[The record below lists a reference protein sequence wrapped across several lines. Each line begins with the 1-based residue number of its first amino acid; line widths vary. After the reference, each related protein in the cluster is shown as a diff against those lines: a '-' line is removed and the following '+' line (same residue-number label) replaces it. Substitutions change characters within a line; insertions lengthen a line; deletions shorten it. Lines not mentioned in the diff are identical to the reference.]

1 MNRTPRFPR
10 LPRTSR
16 AAEEDNPRFMKAGM
30 AGLATTLL
38 VWGGLG
44 LAGLGLAE
52 RFAQADPGG
61 CPSGKSCMRWCPGD
75 PDPAGRPIP
84 WDASVCHD
92 YFWDYAGVH
101 DIGTGT
107 FYSWSSVPFKKPP
120 PPGPVPTQTSYLPLP
135 TLPFCPVPPWC
146 P

>member
-1 MNRTPRFPR
+1 
-10 LPRTSR
+10 
-16 AAEEDNPRFMKAGM
+16 MKAGVV
-30 AGLATTLL
+30 GLATALM
-38 VWGGLG
+38 VSGPIG
-44 LAGLGLAE
+44 LAGRPA
-52 RFAQADPGG
+52 RFAQADPAA
-61 CPSGKSCMRWCPGD
+61 CAPGKSCMRWCPGD

-92 YFWDYAGVH
+92 FYWDSVGVH

-107 FYSWSSVPFKKPP
+107 FYAWSSLPFKQPP

>member
-1 MNRTPRFPR
+1 V
-10 LPRTSR
+10 
-16 AAEEDNPRFMKAGM
+16 KAGVV
-30 AGLATTLL
+30 GLATALM
-38 VWGGLG
+38 VSGGVG
-44 LAGLGLAE
+44 LAGLPA
-52 RFAQADPGG
+52 RFAQADPAG
-61 CPSGKSCMRWCPGD
+61 CAPGKSCMRWCPGD

-92 YFWDYAGVH
+92 FYWDSAGVH
-101 DIGTGT
+101 DAGTGT
-107 FYSWSSVPFKKPP
+107 FYAWSSLPFKQPP